1 MIDVPIARSP
11 GGRRMFPLG
20 FRVEFLKQWDDA
32 VERGVKARLLRE
44 FNLSQATV
52 RAWLRARDRGE
63 FEASMV
69 IAAGRTRAVVSNT
82 DRAELARL
90 RLENQQL
97 RRRVEQSE
105 AVQEIL
111 GKAFELL
118 DGITK
123 GSPPPQPAIPIS
135 LMNAKEYAAWLQ
147 TVKLS

>member
-1 MIDVPIARSP
+1 MIDVQIARSQS
-11 GGRRMFPLG
+11 GRRMFPLA
-20 FRVEFLKQWDDA
+20 FRVEFLRQWDEA
-32 VERGVKARLLRE
+32 VEHGAKARLMRE
-44 FNLSQATV
+44 FNLSQASV
-52 RAWLRARDRGE
+52 RVWLRARDRGA

-69 IAAGRTRAVVSNT
+69 MASGKSRAVVSNE

-97 RRRVEQSE
+97 RRKVEQSE

-123 GSPPPQPAIPIS
+123 GSPPPQPQIPIS
-135 LMNAKEYAAWLQ
+135 LMSAQEYADWLQ
-147 TVKLS
+147 TNSLS